1 MFKSPIFKSP
11 IVKFVM
17 RVVRYA
23 CVILVGSFLV
33 LGAFTGFGNW
43 LTIIAA
49 LLFMIFMHEL
59 GHYLTARWSGMK
71 VTEFFIGFGPRLWS
85 FKRGET
91 EYGIKAIWAGAYVRI
106 IGMNNLDVVDPG
118 DELRSFKSKSYPKKL
133 LVLAAGSGAHFLMAF
148 LLLFTAFLVQGRPLS
163 IDASETHENW
173 TLAHVAPNSAAEN
186 AGLQV
191 GDRLISVNGRQVTNF
206 ADFGH
211 QVATELKGEEV
222 EVRYSRDGVQDASSQ
237 DASKDV
243 QIASNVLIGERF
255 LVGNDGELIIGDDGE
270 PVTVGFFGVAP
281 FYEREK
287 ADVFIAA
294 VDSSKSFFELLVT
307 TITTFPSA
315 FASGVLDAAGGIL
328 NIWDSGTPTSTDVPV
343 LEDQELNTQAG
354 DDSLGEDES
363 RLLSIYGVARL
374 GAEAASEGTMNIV
387 MLMVFVNIF
396 IGVFNLL
403 PVMPFD
409 GGHIAVVTYERLR
422 SFGGKSYHVDAAK
435 LLPVTF
441 VVIALLV
448 LIGGVTLVRD
458 IIDPFSLG

>member
-1 MFKSPIFKSP
+1 MVKSLKFKSPIMKLLFYALV
-11 IVKFVM
+11 IFVAGF
-17 RVVRYA
+17 VV
-23 CVILVGSFLV
+23 VSVFSEG
-33 LGAFTGFGNW
+33 GNW

-85 FKRGET
+85 FKWGET

-118 DELRSFKSKSYPKKL
+118 DEQRSFKSKSYPKKL
-133 LVLAAGSGAHFLMAF
+133 LVLAAGSGAHFLMA
-148 LLLFTAFLVQGRPLS
+148 LVLLFIVVLVQGRPLPLNA
-163 IDASETHENW
+163 DETHENW
-173 TLAHVAPNSAAEN
+173 TLAGVAPNSAADD
-186 AGLQV
+186 AGLEV

-206 ADFGH
+206 ADFRD

-222 EVRYSRDGVQDASSQ
+222 EVLYSRNGVQGASR
-237 DASKDV
+237 
-243 QIASNVLIGERF
+243 VLVGERR
-255 LVGNDGELIIGDDGE
+255 LVGSDGE
-270 PVTVGFFGVAP
+270 PITAGFFGVTAL
-281 FYEREK
+281 YEREK
-287 ADVFIAA
+287 ANVFIAV

-307 TITTFPSA
+307 TIVTFPSA
-315 FASGVLDAAGGIL
+315 FASGVLDAVGGVL
-328 NIWDSGTPTSTDVPV
+328 NIWDSGAPTSTEVSELD
-343 LEDQELNTQAG
+343 DQESNMQAG
-354 DDSLGEDES
+354 DDSLGEDEG
-363 RLLSIYGVARL
+363 RILSIYGVARL
-374 GAEAASEGTMNIV
+374 GAQAASEGTMNIV
-387 MLMVFVNIF
+387 LLMVFVNIF

-422 SFGGKSYHVDAAK
+422 SFGGKSYQVDAAK

-448 LIGGVTLVRD
+448 LIGGVTLLRD
-458 IIDPFSLG
+458 IIDPVSLG